1 MNMMTKSEFLAVSG
15 LKSRTLEVW
24 LQQEWIIP
32 QKSSEGTIAFSDADT
47 ARARL
52 IVELKKDFGA
62 NDAGIDVILHLL
74 DQIHGMRRSLELLND
89 GFVHHG
95 TNNAD

>member
-52 IVELKKDFGA
+52 IVELKR
-62 NDAGIDVILHLL
+62 ILERTMPVSMSFFIYWIKYMECGDH
-74 DQIHGMRRSLELLND
+74 SK
-89 GFVHHG
+89 F
-95 TNNAD
+95 